1 MRHPSVRKWD
11 KKLKMLMNDLDD
23 FFEDNYGKTYKLH
36 PIRPKRG
43 KTSNKAQDGLFNIV
57 ANFSLGIGSEFGRG
71 YVVDIHLSTL
81 DKIQEERINEIQTK
95 ALQRLEETLPVFFP
109 GKKLHVDLDK
119 NLIKIHGDL
128 SLGDV

>member
-1 MRHPSVRKWD
+1 MRHPNVREWD
-11 KKLKMLMNDLDD
+11 KKLKKLMNDLDD
-23 FFEDNYGKTYKLH
+23 FLEDNYGNAYKLH
-36 PIRPKRG
+36 PVRQKRG

-81 DKIQEERINEIQTK
+81 DNIPEEKVKEIKTK
-95 ALQRLEETLPVFFP
+95 ALQRLKEMLPAFFP
-109 GKKLHVDLDK
+109 GKKLYVDQDK